1 MVTVALMIA
10 PPCISL
16 FAAMTGLG
24 LESVA
29 SPLFHFADWQE
40 ELTSLKWEQVAS
52 VSWVKQHD
60 TSAGIVQG
68 QIRNELFESGVLLL
82 EAFDRL
88 A

>member
-1 MVTVALMIA
+1 
-10 PPCISL
+10 
-16 FAAMTGLG
+16 MTEGGLG
-24 LESVA
+24 LKSVA
-29 SPLFHFADWQE
+29 SLLFHFTGWQE

-52 VSWVKQHD
+52 VTWVKQHD